1 MYPVSASEEASP
13 HARVHGEASWGQGER
28 GAAGYEDSGG
38 SELIYLGEELGV
50 IGGGTEG
57 ESGAYKREEER
68 KGASIMKCE
77 EIMTKDPV
85 CCLPE
90 DTVDQAAQLMKD
102 EDVGPIPVVAD
113 QKTRRLVGIVTDRDL
128 ALKVVAQR
136 RNIPSVRVEEVMS
149 SNPVTCHANDDLQK
163 AIDAME
169 RNQVRRIPV
178 VDNNDRL
185 IGIIA
190 QADVA
195 IRAHQPETTAE
206 VVAEISKSA
215 TASSGR

>member
-1 MYPVSASEEASP
+1 
-13 HARVHGEASWGQGER
+13 
-28 GAAGYEDSGG
+28 
-38 SELIYLGEELGV
+38 
-50 IGGGTEG
+50 
-57 ESGAYKREEER
+57 
-68 KGASIMKCE
+68 MKCK

-85 CCLPE
+85 CCLPG
-90 DTVDQAAQLMKD
+90 DTVDQAARLMED
-102 EDVGPIPVVAD
+102 EDVGSIPVVAD
-113 QKTRRLVGIVTDRDL
+113 QKTKRLMGIVTDRDL

-136 RNIPSVRVEEVMS
+136 RSIPSVTVEEVMS
-149 SNPVTCHANDDLQK
+149 RNPVTCHADDDLQK

-178 VDNNDRL
+178 VDDNNRI

-206 VVAEISKSA
+206 VVEEISKSA
-215 TASSGR
+215 AAGSGR